1 METFLIPKRMRGET
15 TINIYIYINYL
26 PITIKRIYDVILF
39 ADDAGVL
46 VTYDNYDNFTE
57 QANLALA

>member
-1 METFLIPKRMRGET
+1 MSGEA
-15 TINIYIYINYL
+15 TINIYINYL
-26 PITIKRIYDVILF
+26 PTTIKRIYDVMLF

-46 VTYDNYDNFTE
+46 VTYHNYDNFKE